1 MEIERK
7 WMVNG
12 WPEGLPLK
20 EEFAMRQGYISVR
33 PTVRI
38 REEALTGGKT
48 HYVLC
53 FKSGSGLAREEIER
67 DIDPELFNDLETKII
82 GRPLIPK
89 LRRSYLL
96 PDGAVRSESCGRG
109 PADGVLVRRGG
120 VPHGRGSPQLAACR
134 RGPRGLP
141 ERRSHRPARPEH
153 GGLLGADPGLNRR
166 KLWKNPE
173 DYDMMVV
180 SLILRPRT
188 GRERRKQLRNDPN
201 SRCLCST
208 IRRSS

>member
-48 HYVLC
+48 RYVLC
-53 FKSGSGLAREEIER
+53 FKSGGGLAREEIER
-67 DIDPELFNDLETKII
+67 DIDPALFNDLETKII

-96 PDGAVRSESCGRG
+96 PDGAVLEVNHVDEGQPTEEAARSWQPAAVGLADYLSDEVTDQPGQSMGAYWEQTRG
-109 PADGVLVRRGG
+109 
-120 VPHGRGSPQLAACR
+120 
-134 RGPRGLP
+134 
-141 ERRSHRPARPEH
+141 
-153 GGLLGADPGLNRR
+153 
-166 KLWKNPE
+166 
-173 DYDMMVV
+173 
-180 SLILRPRT
+180 
-188 GRERRKQLRNDPN
+188 
-201 SRCLCST
+201 
-208 IRRSS
+208 